1 MGREK
6 LRPEHNSL
14 AWSLN
19 ENDCM
24 AALSVIREYITE
36 LNALNDRKRNK

>member
-6 LRPEHNSL
+6 LRPEHNGL

-19 ENDCM
+19 ESDCM
-24 AALSVIREYITE
+24 AALSVIREYIME
-36 LNALNDRKRNK
+36 PSALNDRKRNK